1 VIFFFFYKCNS
12 RLHEGSISVSN
23 SEFYGV
29 HFFVFK
35 SVDQLKQMILSDEP
49 LIKDESVIYIPLE
62 INNFIKEKYNSK
74 DLLKYVGKNKL
85 LGSST
90 YINFELVRDFGDPL

>member
-1 VIFFFFYKCNS
+1 
-12 RLHEGSISVSN
+12 
-23 SEFYGV
+23 
-29 HFFVFK
+29 
-35 SVDQLKQMILSDEP
+35 MILSDET